1 MAPAI
6 NPNAEQIVKQIMES
20 TELLEYTKKAM
31 KEPGRCIDLTCK
43 MMLRDDCIA
52 LKQRLKKYRPDK
64 MTAKDLEDL
73 RLATERLKTTS
84 ENILSRYTAD

>member
-1 MAPAI
+1 MGLTA

-20 TELLEYTKKAM
+20 EALLKKTQAAM
-31 KEPGRCIDLTCK
+31 KEPKRYIDLTCK
-43 MMLRDDCIA
+43 MMLRDDCTA
-52 LKQRLKKYRPDK
+52 LKHRLKKVRPEK

-84 ENILSRYTAD
+84 ENILSHYPAE